1 LVYRPDAGIEC
12 GKLQLVEDGMK
23 LAGRRI
29 LITGAASGM
38 GREIAELFASEG
50 ASLAL
55 LDRNEAGVMQV
66 ATGLAMHGYGC
77 DVADRAQVN
86 RIVVA
91 AGDMLGGLDGVINAA
106 GNLDITPFVDLD
118 PDSWDR
124 MIAVNLTGPFNVVK
138 AALPFLRHAEQATIV
153 TIASVS
159 ALMPMP
165 GTAGYSASKAG
176 AAMFT
181 KSIAMDLGPN
191 IRANSICPGVIKTE
205 MTRYLWENPEHAQ
218 RASDRVA
225 LKRLGEPS
233 DVARAA
239 LFFSTEDSGFTTGT
253 EFPVDG
259 GFSWR

>member
-1 LVYRPDAGIEC
+1 MK
-12 GKLQLVEDGMK
+12 KLH
-23 LAGRRI
+23 GRKV

-38 GREIAELFASEG
+38 GREIAMLFAIEG
-50 ASLAL
+50 AAVAL
-55 LDRNEAGVMQV
+55 LDRDANGVTEVGSQLNMP
-66 ATGLAMHGYGC
+66 AYGC
-77 DVADRAQVN
+77 DVTDRSSVN
-86 RIVVA
+86 AIVGE
-91 AGDMLGGLDGVINAA
+91 AGTALGGLDGVINAA
-106 GNLDITPFVDLD
+106 GILDITPFADLD
-118 PDSWDR
+118 PESWDR
-124 MIAVNLTGPFNVVK
+124 MIAVNLTGPFNVTK
-138 AALPFLRHAEQATIV
+138 AALPFLSSAPRATIV
-153 TIASVS
+153 NIASIS

-181 KSIAMDLGPN
+181 KAIALDLGPN

-205 MTRYLWENPEHAQ
+205 MTRYLWENEDHAR

-225 LKRLGEPS
+225 LKRLGEAS

-253 EFPVDG
+253 ELPVDG

>member
-1 LVYRPDAGIEC
+1 MAE
-12 GKLQLVEDGMK
+12 KLG
-23 LAGRRI
+23 GRKI

-38 GREIAELFASEG
+38 GKEIATLFAGEG

-55 LDRNEAGVMQV
+55 LDINEAGVRDV
-66 ATGLAMHGYGC
+66 AGALGMATYGC
-77 DVADRAQVN
+77 DVTDRPATGRVIAQAADA
-86 RIVVA
+86 
-91 AGDMLGGLDGVINAA
+91 LGGLDGLVNAA
-106 GNLDITPFVDLD
+106 GILDITPFEQLD
-118 PDSWDR
+118 PESWDR
-124 MIAVNLTGPFNVVK
+124 MMAVNLTGPFNVVK
-138 AALPFLRHAEQATIV
+138 AALPFIRKADKATIV
-153 TIASVS
+153 NIASVS

-176 AAMFT
+176 LAMFT

-191 IRANSICPGVIKTE
+191 IRANTICPGVIVTE
-205 MTRYLWENPEHAQ
+205 MTRYLWESAEHSQ

-225 LKRLGEPS
+225 LKRLGQAE

-253 EFPVDG
+253 ELPVDG